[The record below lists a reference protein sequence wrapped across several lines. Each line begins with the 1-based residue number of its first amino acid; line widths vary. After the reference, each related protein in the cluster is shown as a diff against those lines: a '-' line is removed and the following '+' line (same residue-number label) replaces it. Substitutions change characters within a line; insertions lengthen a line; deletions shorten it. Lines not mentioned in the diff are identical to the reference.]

1 MSRMPVVND
10 VLRQI
15 YIVLEANRVL
25 GIGVGHV
32 EWLVQMSDRMI
43 YVFILGKN
51 WKLSVAELVSFLKS
65 RAYTPRIIDISKS
78 FVVIELENALDPSI
92 AVDLGGTIKIGRVVT
107 EIPVGTVN
115 KAFLEK
121 DKQDRNQIQTDLS
134 LDNTVERVFDA
145 SKAISIFG
153 VSVYFADT
161 HFSHSSIRIQRFLG
175 SYFKRSLASRGVKA
189 KFMGFPKSRHM
200 PQLTHVEVLKKG
212 LVENSAE
219 ILFCIGKEEAFLSKT
234 IAVHNPFEF
243 QKRDVERPFQR
254 KIFSI
259 SPRLAKILV
268 NLSMCLPGGR
278 LLDPFCGVGTI
289 IQEAALMQ
297 MEVIGVDK
305 DSWCVKASRAN
316 LAWLKKEYS
325 SLLEGMRSTV
335 LLGDARSLT
344 SQIEKGSVDAIAT
357 EPPLGPALRYIPTVS
372 RANRIVGDLKSLY
385 YDFLEEAY
393 KVLKYSG
400 YLAIVSPLVRTRMGV
415 PVYLDIDRKAELDGF
430 KKVYP
435 VKREDFAI
443 ENKMVEELTRQTVF
457 TDAEKRHKIVRQ
469 IHIFQ
474 K

>member
-1 MSRMPVVND
+1 MNN
-10 VLRQI
+10 VLRQT
-15 YIVLEANRVL
+15 YIVSEANRVL
-25 GIGVGHV
+25 DIGVRHV

-92 AVDLGGTIKIGRVVT
+92 AVDLGGTIKIGRVIT
-107 EIPVGTVN
+107 EIPVETVN
-115 KAFLEK
+115 KAFLER
-121 DKQDRNQIQTDLS
+121 DKQARNQIQTSLS
-134 LDNTVERVFDA
+134 LGNTGERVFDA

-153 VSVYFADT
+153 VSVYSVDT
-161 HFSHSSIRIQRFLG
+161 QFSKSSIRMQRFLG
-175 SYFKRSLASRGVKA
+175 SYFKKNLASRGEKA
-189 KFMGFPKSRHM
+189 KFMGFPKSRYM

-234 IAVHNPFEF
+234 MAVHNPFEF

-268 NLSMCLPGGR
+268 NLSMCLPENR

-305 DSWCVKASRAN
+305 DSWCVKAARAN
-316 LAWLKKEYS
+316 LAWLEKEYS
-325 SLLEGMRSTV
+325 SQLKGARSTI

-344 SQIEKGSVDAIAT
+344 NQIETNSVDAIAT
-357 EPPLGPALRYIPTVS
+357 EPPLGPALRYIPTIS
-372 RANRIVGDLKSLY
+372 RANRIIGDLKSLY

-393 KVLKYSG
+393 KVLKSNG
-400 YLAIVSPLVRTRMGV
+400 HLAIVSPCIRTRTCV
-415 PVYLDIDRKAELDGF
+415 PVYLDIDKKAELDGF

-435 VKREDFAI
+435 VKREDFMI
-443 ENKMVEELTRQTVF
+443 ENKLVEELTRQTFF
-457 TDAEKRHKIVRQ
+457 TDAEERHKIVRQ

>member
-1 MSRMPVVND
+1 MLD
-10 VLRQI
+10 
-15 YIVLEANRVL
+15 
-25 GIGVGHV
+25 IGVGHV

-65 RAYTPRIIDISKS
+65 RAHKPRIIDISKS
-78 FVVIELENALDPSI
+78 FVVIELEKALNPSV

-107 EIPVGTVN
+107 EFPVEIVN
-115 KAFLEK
+115 KAFLERS
-121 DKQDRNQIQTDLS
+121 KQASNDIKANLS
-134 LDNTVERVFDA
+134 LDNTVERIFDA
-145 SKAISIFG
+145 PKAISIFG
-153 VSVYFADT
+153 VSVYST
-161 HFSHSSIRIQRFLG
+161 GTQFSRSSVRIQRFLG
-175 SYFKRSLASRGVKA
+175 SYFKRSLASRGEKA
-189 KFMGFPKSRHM
+189 KFMGFPKGRGM

-219 ILFCIGKEEAFLSKT
+219 VLFCIGKEKALLSKT

-268 NLSMCLPGGR
+268 NLSMCLPGNR

-305 DSWCVKASRAN
+305 DSWCVKATHAN
-316 LAWLKKEYS
+316 LDWLKKEYPS
-325 SLLEGMRSTV
+325 MMKEMRYNIM
-335 LLGDARSLT
+335 LGDARNLT
-344 SQIEKGSVDAIAT
+344 NQIEKDSVDAIAT
-357 EPPLGPALRYIPTVS
+357 EPPLGPALRYVPTVS

-385 YDFLEEAY
+385 YDFLGEAY
-393 KVLKYSG
+393 KVLKSNG
-400 YLAIVSPLVRTRMGV
+400 CLAIVSPLVRTRIGA
-415 PVYLDIDRKAELDGF
+415 PVYLDIDRKAESDGF

-443 ENKMVEELTRQTVF
+443 GNKMVEEFTRQTVF
-457 TDAEKRHKIVRQ
+457 QDAEERHKIVRQ

>member
-1 MSRMPVVND
+1 
-10 VLRQI
+10 
-15 YIVLEANRVL
+15 
-25 GIGVGHV
+25 
-32 EWLVQMSDRMI
+32 MSDRMI

-92 AVDLGGTIKIGRVVT
+92 AVDLGGTIKIGRVIT
-107 EIPVGTVN
+107 EIPVETVN
-115 KAFLEK
+115 KAFLERN
-121 DKQDRNQIQTDLS
+121 KQARNQIQTSLS
-134 LDNTVERVFDA
+134 LGNTGERVFDA

-153 VSVYFADT
+153 VSVYSVDT
-161 HFSHSSIRIQRFLG
+161 QFSKSSIRMQRFLG
-175 SYFKRSLASRGVKA
+175 SYFKKNLASCGVKA
-189 KFMGFPKSRHM
+189 KFMGFPKGRGM

-234 IAVHNPFEF
+234 IAVHKPFEF

-268 NLSMCLPGGR
+268 NLSMCLPGNR

-297 MEVIGVDK
+297 MEAIGVDK
-305 DSWCVKASRAN
+305 DSWCVKAARAN
-316 LAWLKKEYS
+316 LAWLEKEYS
-325 SLLEGMRSTV
+325 SQLKGARSTV

-344 SQIEKGSVDAIAT
+344 NQIETNSVDAIAT
-357 EPPLGPALRYIPTVS
+357 EPPLGPALRYIPTIS
-372 RANRIVGDLKSLY
+372 RANRIIGDLKDLY
-385 YDFLEEAY
+385 YDFLEEAH
-393 KVLKYSG
+393 KVLKYNG
-400 YLAIVSPLVRTRMGV
+400 HLVIVSPLVRTRTCV
-415 PVYLDIDRKAELDGF
+415 PVYLNIDKKAELDGF
-430 KKVYP
+430 KKVYS
-435 VKREDFAI
+435 VKREDFVI
-443 ENKMVEELTRQTVF
+443 ENKLVEELTRQTFF
-457 TDAEKRHKIVRQ
+457 TDAEERHKIVRQ
-469 IHIFQ
+469 IHVFQ

>member
-1 MSRMPVVND
+1 VNN
-10 VLRQI
+10 VLRQT
-15 YIVLEANRVL
+15 YIVSEANRVL
-25 GIGVGHV
+25 DIGVRHV

-92 AVDLGGTIKIGRVVT
+92 AVDLGGTIKIGRVIT
-107 EIPVGTVN
+107 EIPVEIVN
-115 KAFLEK
+115 KAFLER
-121 DKQDRNQIQTDLS
+121 DKQARNQIQTSLS
-134 LDNTVERVFDA
+134 LGNTGERVFDA

-153 VSVYFADT
+153 VSVYSVDT
-161 HFSHSSIRIQRFLG
+161 QFSKSSIRMQRFLG
-175 SYFKRSLASRGVKA
+175 SYFKKNLASRGEKA
-189 KFMGFPKSRHM
+189 KFMGFPKSRYM

-234 IAVHNPFEF
+234 MAVHNPFEF

-268 NLSMCLPGGR
+268 NLSMCLPENR

-305 DSWCVKASRAN
+305 DSWCVKAARAN
-316 LAWLKKEYS
+316 LAWLEKEYS
-325 SLLEGMRSTV
+325 SQLKGARSTI

-344 SQIEKGSVDAIAT
+344 NQIETNSVDAIAT
-357 EPPLGPALRYIPTVS
+357 EPPLGPALRYIPTIS
-372 RANRIVGDLKSLY
+372 RANRIIGDLKSLY

-393 KVLKYSG
+393 KVLKSNG
-400 YLAIVSPLVRTRMGV
+400 HLAIVSPCIRTRTCV
-415 PVYLDIDRKAELDGF
+415 PVYLDIDKKAELDGF

-435 VKREDFAI
+435 VKREDFMI
-443 ENKMVEELTRQTVF
+443 ENKLVEELTRQTFF
-457 TDAEKRHKIVRQ
+457 TDAEERHKIVRQ